1 MSRAF
6 PQVEMSPVYGI
17 FHYAFSVF
25 YGMFFRGD
33 VIGVEN
39 LPATGGF
46 LVAANHASFFDPPF
60 IGCQVPRQIAY
71 FARKTLWKGGLASW
85 WLDAV
90 GTIPVDRDGGQ
101 DVSAI
106 KRVLKAIKDERGL
119 ILFPEG
125 TRSQDGQLQTA
136 KAGVG
141 LIACRTQVPVVP
153 VRIFGSFEAYGKGA
167 KVPRFGTRVTVIFG
181 APILPASYDESSAG
195 KERYQ
200 IASERIM
207 ARIAALQPP
216 AVAVI

>member
-6 PQVEMSPVYGI
+6 PQVEMQPVYGF
-17 FHYAFSVF
+17 FHYLSHEV
-25 YGMFFRGD
+25 YSMFFRGD
-33 VIGVEN
+33 VVGLEHV
-39 LPATGGF
+39 PPSGGF
-46 LVAANHASFFDPPF
+46 LIASNHASFLDPP
-60 IGCQVPRQIAY
+60 IVGSQVPRQIAY
-71 FARKTLWKGGLASW
+71 FARKTLWKGGISSW

-125 TRSQDGQLQTA
+125 TRTLDGQLQPA

-153 VRIFGSFEAYGKGA
+153 ARIFGSFEAYGKGM
-167 KVPRFGTRVTVIFG
+167 KFPRPGTRVTVVFG
-181 APILPASYDESSAG
+181 PPLFPSDYDQPSAG

-200 IASERIM
+200 IASDRIM

-216 AVAVI
+216 TTPVI

>member
-6 PQVEMSPVYGI
+6 PQVEMQPIYGVC
-17 FHYAFSVF
+17 HYLIGVVHS
-25 YGMFFRGD
+25 MFFRGD
-33 VIGVEN
+33 IIGVEN
-39 LPATGGF
+39 LPASGGF
-46 LVAANHASFFDPPF
+46 LVAANHTSFFDPPF

-71 FARKTLWKGGLASW
+71 FARKTLWKGGFSSW
-85 WLDAV
+85 WLDSV

-125 TRSQDGQLQTA
+125 TRSLDGKLQPA

-153 VRIFGSFEAYGKGA
+153 TRIFGSFEAYGKGA
-167 KVPRFGTRVTVIFG
+167 KIPRCGTPVTGVFGPPSAAADYDVP
-181 APILPASYDESSAG
+181 SAG

-207 ARIAALQPP
+207 AHIAALEAPDS
-216 AVAVI
+216 AVI

>member
-1 MSRAF
+1 MSRAY
-6 PQVEMSPVYGI
+6 PQVEMQPVYGVC
-17 FHYAFSVF
+17 HYLIGVI

-33 VIGVEN
+33 IVGVEN
-39 LPATGGF
+39 LPTSGGF
-46 LVAANHASFFDPPF
+46 LVAANHTSFLDPPF

-71 FARKTLWKGGLASW
+71 FARKTLWKGGFSSW
-85 WLDAV
+85 WLDSV

-106 KRVLKAIKDERGL
+106 KRVLKAIKENRGL

-125 TRSQDGQLQTA
+125 TRSIDGKLQAA

-153 VRIFGSFEAYGKGA
+153 VRIFGSFEAYGKGT
-167 KVPRFGTRVTVIFG
+167 KVPRLGTRVTVVFG
-181 APILPASYDESSAG
+181 KPLLPAAYDDPAAG

-207 ARIAALQPP
+207 AVIAGLQPP
-216 AVAVI
+216 PAPII